1 MYNKGLEVYW
11 SGKGPDGGRDLL
23 CIEKY
28 KSEFKST
35 NKRWLVQCKHNAHSG
50 KAVGKNDLSGIR
62 NDCDANKATGYIL
75 VCSTY
80 PSSTVVNELEA
91 IEKESN
97 ITTCFWDYATIER
110 ILMRPSNWSLI
121 NTFFPNSAK
130 CMGIQVAQIEPD
142 FWRIFYN
149 GYVFYYSLRLGVNF
163 NNYFEDAKKRI
174 DELKNLKLPR
184 GNSLRLRAIYFD
196 DKHCYY
202 RIYYDYLIPI
212 ETKTESFELTECV
225 SEIFNERCEEG
236 QLWIPDI
243 MFYNVSIYGSS
254 CILMGKS

>member
-1 MYNKGLEVYW
+1 M
-11 SGKGPDGGRDLL
+11 
-23 CIEKY
+23 
-28 KSEFKST
+28 
-35 NKRWLVQCKHNAHSG
+35 
-50 KAVGKNDLSGIR
+50 SGIR

-163 NNYFEDAKKRI
+163 NNYFEDAKK
-174 DELKNLKLPR
+174 E
-184 GNSLRLRAIYFD
+184 
-196 DKHCYY
+196 
-202 RIYYDYLIPI
+202 
-212 ETKTESFELTECV
+212 
-225 SEIFNERCEEG
+225 
-236 QLWIPDI
+236 
-243 MFYNVSIYGSS
+243 
-254 CILMGKS
+254 